1 MEENSDNGTK
11 YISLQPFIHQ
21 VGGHSSMLCL
31 DEATVCKPVVER
43 EQLFYESLPESLR
56 SFVPRYYGIIKVRL
70 IQEGEYITLLASS
83 PDNYSPKPSST
94 LKRLRLRRNGSIEV
108 EGASLSAMFDAEPA
122 VDDDAATINPWVLK
136 CHKEY
141 ITRLMAKLEEEH
153 CPLNF
158 IVLENLTWRFSL
170 PCILDLKMGTRQ
182 YGDNDSLAKR
192 QSKMVKVVTTTSAK
206 LGLRIGGMQVYQA
219 SSGRFLCRNKLY
231 GRTLT
236 AAGFQSAV
244 RNFLHDGTRLR
255 TDALPPLI
263 RRLEELRNAL
273 MQLESIRLYT
283 TSLLLLY
290 EGHHS
295 ISNEETSGEK
305 NEMRRSRSIERE
317 ERAERANSVDRQ
329 DEMLKQPT
337 DFRVRCSSSC
347 NANEKKLFR
356 PVEKH
361 REEEPLTDVRII
373 DFAHST
379 HRAMDDRVLYSGPD
393 NGFLFGLNNMIQL
406 LKSILVDADQAC

>member
-1 MEENSDNGTK
+1 MYNCNKIISNQGIICDLLMEENSDNGTK

-31 DEATVCKPVVER
+31 DEATVCKPVVQR
-43 EQLFYESLPESLR
+43 EQLFYETLPESLR
-56 SFVPRYYGIIKVRL
+56 SFVPHYYGIIKVRL
-70 IQEGEYITLLASS
+70 IQDGEYITLLATC

-108 EGASLSAMFDAEPA
+108 EGISLSAMFDAEPA
-122 VDDDAATINPWVLK
+122 ANDDATDVNPWVLK

-141 ITRLMAKLEEEH
+141 ITRLMAKLDEELF
-153 CPLNF
+153 PLNF

-182 YGDNDSLAKR
+182 YGDSDSLAKR

-206 LGLRIGGMQVYQA
+206 LGVRIGGMQVYQA

-231 GRTLT
+231 GRSLT

-263 RRLEELRNAL
+263 RRLEELRSAL

-295 ISNEETSGEK
+295 ISKDETYGEK
-305 NEMRRSRSIERE
+305 NEMRRSRNIERE

-347 NANEKKLFR
+347 NTNEKKLR
-356 PVEKH
+356 PE
-361 REEEPLTDVRII
+361 DRITKCTI
-373 DFAHST
+373 KIC
-379 HRAMDDRVLYSGPD
+379 
-393 NGFLFGLNNMIQL
+393 LFNTSY
-406 LKSILVDADQAC
+406 K